1 MNKKAEEILGLT
13 YDQFCQV
20 VMLPQGKFERLLVSN
35 SEEKEK
41 ILTSLFHADRWNQIV
56 LGVKAKVDE
65 ETKRLEKEL
74 ADIQGQLSVYACT
87 SVDGLKEKLTALEEE
102 VGSLKTAVQEAEKLK
117 KKTAKAYEDSI
128 KDNELF
134 TALEACRTKL
144 ETLKQQAEEYD
155 RRRNDLKLSEAADA
169 IREIHTAFTVAK
181 GALDSAAE
189 ELGNAETALSTAE
202 ESDAAAKKKK
212 ELHEAGR
219 ASYNADKETLTGL
232 KDARELYASIG
243 KKKKASEDAAK
254 EEKKKKKVADA
265 AKKAYETAR
274 DQWEKARVA
283 SEDAARAFRETSLQ
297 YTANIAGTLAS
308 KLEDGV
314 PCPVCGSTQHP
325 APAELAEGV
334 SASEDDVEA
343 ANQAMKSTSD
353 TLTEAKSAMDAA
365 EDASSRATEDYTTAQ
380 GIAVAAKT
388 DYEVSLEN
396 IIAGIDDSKALE
408 SEIKTVEDRIKAF
421 ESAEKTV
428 ADGISA
434 AASALSA
441 AQQRKN
447 DALSKE
453 SSAREKLKTEAK
465 KWAAALAEKGFSD
478 DAAFD
483 AALKEKDFLV
493 SERSAIVTFD
503 ADLKTAQNAFDEQQ
517 KKTEGIEAP
526 EMKALQDAKKQA
538 EDAWKEKND
547 TLTTASQKSK
557 DMKKLYES
565 LSKRWERYQV
575 EKTIADSNTDFARK
589 LNSSTGLSLQRYVLG
604 IMLTSITVAANQL
617 LKTVRSGR
625 YQLYRSYQDFA
636 AHQQILDVFCL
647 HRSDGNIIPYCRPV
661 EFLHLDVGIE
671 NQPIPVF
678 PEEAVQFFIL
688 QKIGILPTV
697 IASGKGVR
705 LPFHE
710 IFPPRGHDQDQVFR
724 LSAFK
729 LVKTGEAGDFHHV
742 LRLPQLFSDQPR
754 FLFTGHD
761 EQIRRTFRPG
771 MPRDRFVGHPVL
783 QKNGLPLRTE
793 KGVLFHVMIKHHVGG
808 KAAVVGA
815 EQRFRAKH
823 ADAVS
828 EGAEFHPFS
837 EGAHLRP
844 VGRIPGDHVD
854 GADLGV
860 LSPEIAIET
869 EAVVSCVRAALRD
882 EPGMRRELRDR
893 QADTCR
899 AVHSQMIQDPAYF
912 CELHIFLRTVSCRG
926 RPPAS
931 TRRSHPSCVFLK

>member
-1 MNKKAEEILGLT
+1 MKPISVRFKCFGPYMDEQFVDFEELSNKGIFLICGETGSGKTTILDAICYALFGKSSGGLRQGIEVMRCKSAKTADKTLVEYIFESNGDRYRFHRELRYGRKNLIEEDGCEILQDGVFVPIFQNPTATNVNKKAEEILGLT

-35 SEEKEK
+35 SEDKEK
-41 ILTSLFHADRWNQIV
+41 ILTSLFHADSWNQIV

-65 ETKRLEKEL
+65 ETKRLEREL

-102 VGSLKTAVQEAEKLK
+102 VDSLKTIVQEAEKLK
-117 KKTAKAYEDSI
+117 KQTAKAYEDSI

-169 IREIHTAFTVAK
+169 IREIHTAYTAAK
-181 GALDSAAE
+181 GALDTATE

-202 ESDAAAKKKK
+202 ESDTAAKKKK

-219 ASYNADKETLTGL
+219 ASYDADKETLTRL
-232 KDARELYASIG
+232 KDARELYAGIG
-243 KKKKASEDAAK
+243 EKKKAADDAAK
-254 EEKKKKKVADA
+254 EEEEKKKAADA

-314 PCPVCGSTQHP
+314 PCPVCGSTRHP

-334 SASEDDVEA
+334 SVSEDDVEA
-343 ANQAMKSTSD
+343 ANQAMKTTSD
-353 TLTEAKSAMDAA
+353 TLSEAKSAMDAA
-365 EDASSRATEDYTTAQ
+365 EDASFRATQDYTAAQ

-408 SEIKTVEDRIKAF
+408 TEIKTVEDRIKAF
-421 ESAEKTV
+421 ELAEKTV
-428 ADGISA
+428 ADSISA
-434 AASALSA
+434 AASSLSA
-441 AQQRKN
+441 ARQRKK
-447 DALSKE
+447 DALLKE
-453 SSAREKLKTEAK
+453 SSAREKLETEAK

-483 AALKEKDFLV
+483 AALKEKDLLV
-493 SERSAIVTFD
+493 AERSAIVTFD
-503 ADLKTAQNAFDEQQ
+503 ADLKTAQNAFDEQL

-526 EMKALQDAKKQA
+526 EMKALLDAKKQA

-565 LSKRWERYQV
+565 LSKRWERYQA

-625 YQLYRSYQDFA
+625 YQLYRSYESSGSA
-636 AHQQILDVFCL
+636 RKSGLELDVL
-647 HRSDGNIIPYCRPV
+647 DTSNGEKRSVTTLSGGEKFLLALSLAIGLSTVVQAQSGGTKLDAMFIDEGFGSLDSECINDAMSILQGIQKSHGLVGIISHVEKLSEIIPTRLEVVTSADGNHIRPV
-661 EFLHLDVGIE
+661 
-671 NQPIPVF
+671 
-678 PEEAVQFFIL
+678 
-688 QKIGILPTV
+688 
-697 IASGKGVR
+697 IA
-705 LPFHE
+705 
-710 IFPPRGHDQDQVFR
+710 
-724 LSAFK
+724 
-729 LVKTGEAGDFHHV
+729 
-742 LRLPQLFSDQPR
+742 
-754 FLFTGHD
+754 
-761 EQIRRTFRPG
+761 
-771 MPRDRFVGHPVL
+771 
-783 QKNGLPLRTE
+783 
-793 KGVLFHVMIKHHVGG
+793 
-808 KAAVVGA
+808 
-815 EQRFRAKH
+815 
-823 ADAVS
+823 
-828 EGAEFHPFS
+828 
-837 EGAHLRP
+837 
-844 VGRIPGDHVD
+844 
-854 GADLGV
+854 
-860 LSPEIAIET
+860 
-869 EAVVSCVRAALRD
+869 
-882 EPGMRRELRDR
+882 
-893 QADTCR
+893 
-899 AVHSQMIQDPAYF
+899 
-912 CELHIFLRTVSCRG
+912 
-926 RPPAS
+926 
-931 TRRSHPSCVFLK
+931 